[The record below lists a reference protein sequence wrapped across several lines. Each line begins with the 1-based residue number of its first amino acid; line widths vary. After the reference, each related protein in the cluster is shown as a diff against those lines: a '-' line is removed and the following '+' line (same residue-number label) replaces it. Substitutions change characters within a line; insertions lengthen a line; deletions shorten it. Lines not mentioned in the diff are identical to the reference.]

1 MGASLDTDLRVL
13 GTATAAVAE
22 QFLSTTK
29 EVASGSSPDVAIPL
43 LLLAVSDL
51 VTAGARLGAITDV
64 VPAHRFEPDDGPEVD
79 SEPLR
84 VSLANVLDGLDAYSE
99 VIDPLI
105 SADTGTARLSDD
117 LADIAAALSTGLQH
131 HRAGHADEAL
141 WWWQF
146 SYLSVWGERATSATR
161 VLISLIAH
169 LRLDVD
175 DEVAAD
181 AEFQAL
187 HATPGAVPPEGEPA
201 RGTPASGD

>member
-1 MGASLDTDLRVL
+1 MEASLDADLRVL

-117 LADIAAALSTGLQH
+117 LADIATALSTGLQH
-131 HRAGHADEAL
+131 HRAGHPDEAL

-181 AEFQAL
+181 AEFRAL
-187 HATPGAVPPEGEPA
+187 HATPGEVPADGRPS